1 LNQRQLA
8 RNPSASF
15 NNVHRIQEL
24 AMIRRFV
31 LTGLLALASVSANAQ
46 TTLYYREGQRVDP
59 EEVRQIL
66 EKAPDAAGTTRSIRL
81 LPERPEAGGAPEGPK
96 SPKAPNALSLPV
108 RFELDSAKITT
119 SARTQLDALAEGI
132 KRLQPDRSVVIEG
145 HTDARGS
152 AFYNEVLSSRRAAAV
167 KIYLVETH
175 GIDPERL
182 KAVGFGKQ
190 QPIEGSDPFASENRR
205 VQFRGG

>member
-1 LNQRQLA
+1 M
-8 RNPSASF
+8 F
-15 NNVHRIQEL
+15 
-24 AMIRRFV
+24 RRFV
-31 LTGLLALASVSANAQ
+31 LSSLMALAGVGASAQ
-46 TTLYYREGQRVDP
+46 TTLHYREGQRVEP

-66 EKAPDAAGTTRSIRL
+66 ERAPDAAGTTRSIRL
-81 LPERPEAGGAPEGPK
+81 LPERPESGGAPDAQVRN
-96 SPKAPNALSLPV
+96 APNALSLPV
-108 RFELDSAKITT
+108 RFEFDSAKITP

-132 KRLQPDRSVVIEG
+132 KLLQPDRPVVIEG

-175 GIDPERL
+175 GIDPQRL

-190 QPIEGSDPFASENRR
+190 QPIEGRDPFSGENRR

>member
-1 LNQRQLA
+1 
-8 RNPSASF
+8 
-15 NNVHRIQEL
+15 
-24 AMIRRFV
+24 MIRRFV
-31 LTGLLALASVSANAQ
+31 LPTLIALAGVSASAQ
-46 TTLYYREGQRVDP
+46 TTLYYKEGQRVDP

-66 EKAPDAAGTTRSIRL
+66 EKPSDAAGTTRSIRL
-81 LPERPEAGGAPEGPK
+81 LAARPESGGAPMVAMAPA
-96 SPKAPNALSLPV
+96 APNSANSANSLSLPV
-108 RFELDSAKITT
+108 RFELDSAKITS

-132 KRLQPDRSVVIEG
+132 KLLEPDRTVVIEG

-152 AFYNEVLSSRRAAAV
+152 AFYNDVLSSRRAAAV

-175 GIDPERL
+175 GIDPQRL

-190 QPIEGSDPFASENRR
+190 HPIDGRDPLAGENRR

>member
-1 LNQRQLA
+1 
-8 RNPSASF
+8 
-15 NNVHRIQEL
+15 
-24 AMIRRFV
+24 MIRRFV
-31 LTGLLALASVSANAQ
+31 LSGFIALAGVGANAQ

-59 EEVRQIL
+59 AEVKQIL

-81 LPERPEAGGAPEGPK
+81 LPERPESGGASEL
-96 SPKAPNALSLPV
+96 SKAAKAPSVPNALSLPV
-108 RFELDSAKITT
+108 RFELDSAKITP
-119 SARTQLDALAEGI
+119 SARGQLDALAEGI
-132 KRLQPDRSVVIEG
+132 KMLQPDRSVVIEG

-175 GIDPERL
+175 GIDPQRL
-182 KAVGFGKQ
+182 RAVGFGKQ
-190 QPIEGSDPFASENRR
+190 QPIEGINPFAGENRR

>member
-1 LNQRQLA
+1 
-8 RNPSASF
+8 
-15 NNVHRIQEL
+15 
-24 AMIRRFV
+24 MICRFV
-31 LTGLLALASVSANAQ
+31 LLSLIALAGASANAQ

-59 EEVRQIL
+59 GEVKQIL
-66 EKAPDAAGTTRSIRL
+66 ERAPEAAGSTRSIRL
-81 LPERPEAGGAPEGPK
+81 LPERPESGGAPEAPK
-96 SPKAPNALSLPV
+96 VPNALSLPV
-108 RFELDSAKITT
+108 RFELDSAKISP

-132 KRLQPDRSVVIEG
+132 KLMQPDRTVVIEG

-182 KAVGFGKQ
+182 KAVGYGKQ
-190 QPIEGSDPFASENRR
+190 QPIEGVNPFAAENRR

>member
-1 LNQRQLA
+1 
-8 RNPSASF
+8 
-15 NNVHRIQEL
+15 
-24 AMIRRFV
+24 MIRRFV
-31 LTGLLALASVSANAQ
+31 LPTLIALAGVSASAQ
-46 TTLYYREGQRVDP
+46 TTLYYKEGQRVDP

-66 EKAPDAAGTTRSIRL
+66 EKPSDAAGTTRSIRL
-81 LPERPEAGGAPEGPK
+81 LAARPESGGASMAAMAPA
-96 SPKAPNALSLPV
+96 SPDALSPNSLSLPV
-108 RFELDSAKITT
+108 RFELDSAKITA

-132 KRLQPDRSVVIEG
+132 KLLQPERTVVIEG

-152 AFYNEVLSSRRAAAV
+152 AFYNDVLSSRRAAAV

-175 GIDPERL
+175 GIDPQRL

-190 QPIEGSDPFASENRR
+190 HPIEGRDPLAGENRR

>member
-1 LNQRQLA
+1 
-8 RNPSASF
+8 
-15 NNVHRIQEL
+15 
-24 AMIRRFV
+24 MIRRFV
-31 LTGLLALASVSANAQ
+31 LPGLLALASVGVGAQ

-59 EEVRQIL
+59 AEVKQIL

-81 LPERPEAGGAPEGPK
+81 LPERPESGGASET
-96 SPKAPNALSLPV
+96 PKATSVPNALSLPV
-108 RFELDSAKITT
+108 RFELDSAKISP
-119 SARTQLDALAEGI
+119 SARSQLDALAEGI
-132 KRLQPDRSVVIEG
+132 KLMQPDRSVVIEG

-175 GIDPERL
+175 GIDPQRL
-182 KAVGFGKQ
+182 KAVGLGKQ
-190 QPIEGSDPFASENRR
+190 QPIEGRDPLAAENRR

>member
-1 LNQRQLA
+1 
-8 RNPSASF
+8 
-15 NNVHRIQEL
+15 
-24 AMIRRFV
+24 MIRRFV
-31 LTGLLALASVSANAQ
+31 LPTLIALAGVSASAQ
-46 TTLYYREGQRVDP
+46 TTLYYKEGQRVEP

-66 EKAPDAAGTTRSIRL
+66 EKPSDAAGTTRSIRL
-81 LPERPEAGGAPEGPK
+81 LAARPESGGAPMVAMAPA
-96 SPKAPNALSLPV
+96 APNSANSLSLPV
-108 RFELDSAKITT
+108 RFELDSAKITS

-132 KRLQPDRSVVIEG
+132 KLLQPDRTVVIEG

-152 AFYNEVLSSRRAAAV
+152 AFYNDVLSSRRAAAV

-175 GIDPERL
+175 GIDPQRL

-190 QPIEGSDPFASENRR
+190 HPIEGRDPLAGENRR

>member
-1 LNQRQLA
+1 M
-8 RNPSASF
+8 F
-15 NNVHRIQEL
+15 
-24 AMIRRFV
+24 RRFV
-31 LTGLLALASVSANAQ
+31 LPTLIALAGVNASAQ
-46 TTLYYREGQRVDP
+46 TTVYYREGQRVDP

-66 EKAPDAAGTTRSIRL
+66 EKPSDAAGTTRSIRL
-81 LPERPEAGGAPEGPK
+81 LGARPESGGAPMA
-96 SPKAPNALSLPV
+96 APVPANSLSLPV

-119 SARTQLDALAEGI
+119 AARTQLDALAEGI
-132 KRLQPDRSVVIEG
+132 KLLQPDRTVTIEG

-152 AFYNEVLSSRRAAAV
+152 AFYNDVLSSRRAAAV

-190 QPIEGSDPFASENRR
+190 HPIEGRDPLAGENRR